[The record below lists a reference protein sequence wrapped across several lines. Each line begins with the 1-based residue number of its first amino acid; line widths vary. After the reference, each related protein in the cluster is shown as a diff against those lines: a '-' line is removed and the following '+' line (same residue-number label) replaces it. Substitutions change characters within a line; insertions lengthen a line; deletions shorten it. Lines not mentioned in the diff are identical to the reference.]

1 MSACS
6 RAERVGAEAA
16 ACGARPGRW
25 PPGRRRGGARRE
37 ECRALPASAE
47 SPAPGL
53 IMENPPVIFYPFS
66 CWSVPPGPASAPP
79 ERDDFVFELFPAAP
93 WPGPGRCGVAARC
106 RCPQGSVR
114 RRQGLFRCLPVGLP
128 EAQRAGMPPA
138 RPAAWSV
145 PLRRGARRDSLGRGQ
160 WDSEAPSGHHPPGVS
175 LAQPFPAPRRPSLP
189 LSLDGPPGPLVLG
202 ALRAQVV
209 ELRALLLKWGPAP
222 AARATG
228 WAQPL
233 PAGDA
238 GGWDCH
244 CRPSGARVTGTGR
257 LGWQG
262 RGSRGVSGWCYDQMD
277 PPATLEAPV

>member
-16 ACGARPGRW
+16 ACGAGPGRW

-53 IMENPPVIFYPFS
+53 IMENPPVIFHPFL

-79 ERDDFVFELFPAAP
+79 ERDDSVFELFPAAP

-114 RRQGLFRCLPVGLP
+114 RRQGLFPCLPVGLP

-138 RPAAWSV
+138 RLAAWSA

-202 ALRAQVV
+202 AEGPGCRAVGAAV
-209 ELRALLLKWGPAP
+209 EVGPCACCPCYWLGTAFVRWRCRRLGLSLQALGCSCDRDW
-222 AARATG
+222 
-228 WAQPL
+228 Q
-233 PAGDA
+233 
-238 GGWDCH
+238 
-244 CRPSGARVTGTGR
+244 ARVARIRQPWR
-257 LGWQG
+257 L
-262 RGSRGVSGWCYDQMD
+262 RVV
-277 PPATLEAPV
+277 L